1 MWVSQ
6 SGNCFD
12 LTESVENRI
21 KRLAKMHLKKKLLLM
36 INIENDFFIDLFGHW
51 TASFVATLRLFLI
64 FEIINPWME
73 LKLTTSHISSH
84 KL

>member
-1 MWVSQ
+1 M
-6 SGNCFD
+6 
-12 LTESVENRI
+12 
-21 KRLAKMHLKKKLLLM
+21 KLYSIIFEKYCIIFQVLVVKLI
-36 INIENDFFIDLFGHW
+36 INIENDFFIDLFGQW